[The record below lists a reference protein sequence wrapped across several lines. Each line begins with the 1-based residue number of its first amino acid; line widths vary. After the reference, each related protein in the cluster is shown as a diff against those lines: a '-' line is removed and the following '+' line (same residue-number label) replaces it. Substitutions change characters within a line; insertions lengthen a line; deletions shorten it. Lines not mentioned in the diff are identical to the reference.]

1 MDIEKNSFLGRG
13 WSFPPTF
20 KKTTVE
26 ASVVMVEEE
35 EDIKESL
42 KILLSTIKGERI
54 MEPDY
59 GSNMEDLLFEPLT
72 VSFAKRMS
80 VAIEKAILFY
90 EPRIVTN
97 DVSFRQDTD
106 EGLVELKIEYTIIA
120 TNSRRNIVYPYYKNE
135 GTDLAQ

>member
-1 MDIEKNSFLGRG
+1 MMDTDNNSFLGRG

-20 KKTTVE
+20 KKGE
-26 ASVVMVEEE
+26 YGVVMVQDE
-35 EDIKESL
+35 EDINQSL

-54 MEPDY
+54 MVPEY

-80 VAIEKAILFY
+80 AAIERAILFH
-90 EPRIVTN
+90 EPRIKT
-97 DVSFRQDTD
+97 DDISFRQDTE

-135 GTDLAQ
+135 GTDISQ

>member
-1 MDIEKNSFLGRG
+1 MDTENNSFLGRG

-20 KKTTVE
+20 KTGENSVE
-26 ASVVMVEEE
+26 MVEDE
-35 EDIKESL
+35 EDIKQSL

-54 MEPDY
+54 MLPDY
-59 GSNMEDLLFEPLT
+59 GANVEDLLFEPLT

-80 VAIEKAILFY
+80 VDIERAILFY
-90 EPRIVTN
+90 EPRIKTD

-106 EGLVELKIEYTIIA
+106 IGLVELKIDYTIIA

-135 GTDLAQ
+135 GTDIPQQ